1 MVVNISEPLLSPT
14 KRPCRGRK
22 IPPYIFTSIGPCL
35 ADVGLPTMVILIL
48 QVDRGVNSPA
58 DISMDI
64 TKLIQT
70 LDTSPTSFKEGVRLI
85 LENQGSS

>member
-1 MVVNISEPLLSPT
+1 
-14 KRPCRGRK
+14 
-22 IPPYIFTSIGPCL
+22 
-35 ADVGLPTMVILIL
+35 MVILIL

-70 LDTSPTSFKEGVRLI
+70 LETSPTSFKEGVRLI